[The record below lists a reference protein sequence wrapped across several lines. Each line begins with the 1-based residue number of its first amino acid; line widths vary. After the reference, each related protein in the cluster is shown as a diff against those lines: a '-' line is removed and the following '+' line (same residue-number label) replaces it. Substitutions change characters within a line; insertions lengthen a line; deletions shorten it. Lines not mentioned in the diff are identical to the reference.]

1 MARRRLIAGSRA
13 LTGPNRKLRL
23 PNSYGKRS
31 RTIAIPERVSS
42 RSAHWLAT
50 KGMPVGTPNRRRR
63 IGATMN
69 RWNRRLSGRV
79 LDNPGHWDYDRIHKS
94 LRYRRARVFDER
106 SGEHHGRR
114 IDQLKRHPAW
124 LKKMDEIDAY
134 NRYLHSERMLRK
146 WD

>member
-23 PNSYGKRS
+23 PNSYGERS
-31 RTIAIPERVSS
+31 RTIAIPER
-42 RSAHWLAT
+42 
-50 KGMPVGTPNRRRR
+50 MPAGTPNRRRR

-124 LKKMDEIDAY
+124 LKKMDEIDAH